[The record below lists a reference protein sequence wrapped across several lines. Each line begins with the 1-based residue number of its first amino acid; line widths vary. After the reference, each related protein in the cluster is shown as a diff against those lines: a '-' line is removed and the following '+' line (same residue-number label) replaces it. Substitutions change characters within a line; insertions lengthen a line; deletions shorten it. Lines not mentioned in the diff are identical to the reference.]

1 MLIQYGFT
9 QYSCCF
15 LFWKSGLLLKRK
27 SYLSKKFWDE
37 RFFVLRADH
46 TLEYYRR
53 KGDPCPRGRFPISS
67 STGCEVSDL
76 FVKQKKN
83 QLIYCFR
90 VSFTKL
96 NYETAF
102 LQQPDETTHAD
113 GLGAVPSQDLDA
125 DDTSSVGNLSRNENN
140 DFGMADTRHSNVVVT
155 GSVCQENRNNCVSPK
170 PPKKSGFTKLLA
182 SPFISNRRAT
192 SNETNSTPISARSV
206 DGESI
211 TFSPYQKRLSV
222 LRHRRPNALSRRA
235 VSHTGGEMMPLD
247 VPDLV
252 EVHPGHRAS
261 IPPPE
266 ITEGDH
272 VTTISSV
279 TPVVSNMRHSIISV
293 YDEDEQEVLRSQ
305 YLSTQR
311 DDQRKAKDRVIQGTQ
326 VAAAVGATIS
336 LTVLTA
342 GAGLLAGLIALGVA
356 GAAGGGGAAVNAT
369 WHRHGRDSRY
379 EIVLAC
385 RDYETAKQWKA
396 TLDAALES
404 DTVHKSTWGLLFT
417 SDGRRARAALLPKA
431 GPRLSTTEGS
441 AGTTGVHFGRNAK
454 WTLIEGG
461 LLSVV
466 GCGFQGLRVY
476 REDHYSDGKHRHC
489 PLSGRNLLVAP
500 PPPPPQVYASVDGK
514 ACPPMKSHVVL
525 STSALDAF
533 LCLMSFGRVESKKL
547 LQEVDYEDD
556 ALITESHHRISFE
569 IVESIDEHA
578 DVIRVMFRP
587 LFLFPCWTN
596 PRDFVVFRYWRLE
609 PDGSYVVCY
618 ESMEHTK
625 CPPRPDFVRGE
636 MHSVFHIAPQKKLCR
651 KRSAAKSSGPS
662 DCLMTATVQVDPKG
676 WVPTAQW
683 SCLSHQTFS
692 DAFGINALLHLVD
705 IRDEIDHDRF
715 VAVATESGG
724 EPWNSSL
731 ALSGD
736 SLSPGLPSSEGLVRN
751 ASTDTNDD
759 TLHED
764 YINYDFAYAGNES
777 MVASPEHFCARPK
790 PLTRAMW
797 AEPDANSFRVRGLH
811 YKYDRK
817 KCNAGPSIGRLMVA
831 DVVSVDKPL
840 YDGFSIHPN
849 ERIQLGLQ
857 RERELI
863 AKGLE
868 SDMPPFI
875 FVVNICL
882 PGPPFYHGVYYYAIH
897 DMSTINGKNG
907 TPSSKLCNE
916 FFFGPSDEFRDRTFK
931 LIPQIVQGNFIV
943 RKAVGSTPAI
953 MGKKL
958 RQMYVQNDRFFE
970 VILDCGSSPVATGV
984 IRLSLGYAK
993 SLVVDM
999 GFLLEGDENEY
1010 LPERIFGCV
1019 RMKNMDFGP
1028 HLRHVITVPPANEST
1043 MPTKL

>member
-1 MLIQYGFT
+1 M
-9 QYSCCF
+9 
-15 LFWKSGLLLKRK
+15 LLKRK
-27 SYLSKKFWDE
+27 SYLSKKFWDD
-37 RFFVLRADH
+37 RYFVFRADH
-46 TLEYYRR
+46 TLEYYRK
-53 KGDPCPRGRFPISS
+53 KGDPCPRGRFPISP
-67 STGCEVSDL
+67 STGCEISDL

-83 QLIYCFR
+83 ELIYCFR

-102 LQQPDETTHAD
+102 LQQLDETTNAD
-113 GLGAVPSQDLDA
+113 MLAAVPSQDLDA
-125 DDTSSVGNLSRNENN
+125 DDTSSVGNVSRNESN
-140 DFGMADTRHSNVVVT
+140 DFVSSAVADTRHSNVVVT
-155 GSVCQENRNNCVSPK
+155 GSIYPENRNNYVSPK
-170 PPKKSGFTKLLA
+170 PPKKSALTKLLA
-182 SPFISNRRAT
+182 SPFIANRRAT
-192 SNETNSTPISARSV
+192 SNETNSTPVSSRSV

-211 TFSPYQKRLSV
+211 TFSSYHKRLSV
-222 LRHRRPNALSRRA
+222 LRQRRPNALSRRA
-235 VSHTGGEMMPLD
+235 VSHTGEMMTHLD

-252 EVHPGHRAS
+252 EVHPSHRAA

-272 VTTISSV
+272 FTTISSV
-279 TPVVSNMRHSIISV
+279 TPVVSNMRNSIVSM
-293 YDEDEQEVLRSQ
+293 DDDDEQEVLRSQ
-305 YLSTQR
+305 YLSTR
-311 DDQRKAKDRVIQGTQ
+311 SEDHRKAKDRVVQGTQ

-369 WHRHGRDSRY
+369 WMRHGRDSRY

-417 SDGRRARAALLPKA
+417 SDGRRARAALLPKT
-431 GPRLSTTEGS
+431 GKRHLSTEG
-441 AGTTGVHFGRNAK
+441 GGGINGLHFGRKAK

-476 REDHYSDGKHRHC
+476 REEQSGRRHRHC
-489 PLSGRNLLVAP
+489 PLSGRNLLTP

-514 ACPPMKSHVVL
+514 PCPPMKSHVVL

-533 LCLMSFGRVESKKL
+533 LCLMSYGRVESKKL
-547 LQEVDYEDD
+547 HHELQYEDD
-556 ALITESHHRISFE
+556 AFIVESDHRISFE

-587 LFLFPCWTN
+587 LFLFPCWTH

-618 ESMEHTK
+618 ESMEHAK
-625 CPPRPDFVRGE
+625 CPPRPDYVRGE

-651 KRSAAKSSGPS
+651 KRSSSKSHGPNE
-662 DCLMTATVQVDPKG
+662 CLMTATVQVDPKG

-683 SCLSHQTFS
+683 SCLSHQAFG
-692 DAFGINALLHLVD
+692 DAFGINALLHLID

-715 VAVATESGG
+715 VAVTAESTG

-731 ALSGD
+731 GALLGGD
-736 SLSPGLPSSEGLVRN
+736 SLSPGLPSREGLVRN

-777 MVASPEHFCARPK
+777 MGDSSSKFCARPM

-797 AEPDANSFRVRGLH
+797 AEPDPNSFRVRGLH

-817 KCNAGPSIGRLMVA
+817 KCNAGPSIGRLMVV

-840 YDGFSIHPN
+840 YDGFSIHPT
-849 ERIQLGLQ
+849 ERIQLALQ
-857 RERELI
+857 RERELL

-916 FFFGPSDEFRDRTFK
+916 FFFGSSDEFRDRTFK

-958 RQMYVQNDRFFE
+958 RQMYVRNNRFFE

-999 GFLLEGDENEY
+999 GFLLEGDEDEY

-1028 HLRHVITVPPANEST
+1028 HLRHVISAPPASEPT
-1043 MPTKL
+1043 MQ